1 MLHHNTASV
10 IKGNPTFSF
19 HNHLFYKQEN
29 WSQETVNNSS
39 GLFQTSKEDDIKSHC
54 SYLSWLMNEVRDR
67 LPHFTLW
74 NNQVFILKFAF
85 ISISSQ
91 EQPDSCIILWSR
103 RKGKS
108 CEGGWKREGWS
119 GWEAKPWKDTPWT
132 LKKQWV
138 LGPTGL
144 IQPQEIDHYHQ
155 LCLCKGKSWSHKWIC
170 KHLLDK
176 GTDLEVYIYAY
187 NLWRIHTIHILE
199 ALDIFSHLV
208 LTTTLG

>member
-1 MLHHNTASV
+1 M
-10 IKGNPTFSF
+10 
-19 HNHLFYKQEN
+19 FYKHES
-29 WSQETVNNSS
+29 WSQETGNNSS

-54 SYLSWLMNEVRDR
+54 LYLSWLMNEMRDK
-67 LPHFTLW
+67 LPHSTLW

-85 ISISSQ
+85 ISVSSQ

-108 CEGGWKREGWS
+108 CEGGWEREGWS
-119 GWEAKPWKDTPWT
+119 GWEAKPWKDAPWT

-144 IQPQEIDHYHQ
+144 IQPQETDHYHQ
-155 LCLCKGKSWSHKWIC
+155 LCLCKGKVGATNEYASTCWTS
-170 KHLLDK
+170 

-187 NLWRIHTIHILE
+187 SLWNTHNI
-199 ALDIFSHLV
+199 
-208 LTTTLG
+208 